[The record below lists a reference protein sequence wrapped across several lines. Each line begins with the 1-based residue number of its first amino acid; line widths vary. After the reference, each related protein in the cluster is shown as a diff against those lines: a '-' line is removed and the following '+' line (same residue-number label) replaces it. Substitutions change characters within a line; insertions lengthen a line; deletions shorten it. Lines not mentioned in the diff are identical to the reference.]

1 MSSDE
6 KKIEALE
13 KIGYKSSNIIAL
25 KDIWQSNKNDEMKK
39 YLNNVSEVLNDIEQE
54 KRERYNTD
62 DIFKEH
68 KKEQKIQEN
77 IMEHKVEMVEYKNSI
92 FKRIIN
98 KIKNIF
104 HIN

>member
-68 KKEQKIQEN
+68 KKEHKIQEN